1 MIMKQPPNLSAADSL
16 YILPASTAAAAPFD
30 ASIDHALEAA
40 VEKEPI
46 DLSLFRSIIAEASAP
61 PAWMQ
66 GCEPEP
72 RIIHPAGHSVV
83 LGVLALLFVACLMA
97 FSYFG
102 RAITASVQDLWSV
115 RRRENAFDEGSPGR
129 RRVQLL
135 LALQFAAYGGVLLYA
150 AMSPGPA
157 TAARGALV
165 DTLRLM
171 GLAAAY
177 YAFQYCAYGITA
189 YTFAPDQ
196 SRAARWL
203 DGFSASQG
211 LAGMLLAIPTLG
223 LVFYPDASIGF
234 LIAAAV
240 IYLAA
245 RLIFIAKGFRIFYTG
260 VGSLVYFILYLCT
273 LEIVPVICIAAIAAA
288 IVRVN

>member
-1 MIMKQPPNLSAADSL
+1 MSLSAPDSL
-16 YILPASTAAAAPFD
+16 YILPSAAAPLAPFD
-30 ASIDHALEAA
+30 ASIDHALAAA
-40 VEKEPI
+40 VEHEPI
-46 DLSLFRSIIAEASAP
+46 DLSLFRSIIAQADTP
-61 PAWMQ
+61 PAWTM
-66 GCEPEP
+66 GHEPEP
-72 RIIHPAGHSVV
+72 RIVHPAGHSVV

-150 AMSPGPA
+150 AVCPGPA
-157 TAARGALV
+157 TDARGALN

-171 GLAAAY
+171 GLTGAY
-177 YAFQYCAYGITA
+177 YVFQYCAYSITA
-189 YTFAPDQ
+189 YAFAPDEARA
-196 SRAARWL
+196 SRWI

-211 LAGMLLAIPTLG
+211 LAGMVLVLPTLG
-223 LVFYPDASIGF
+223 LVFYPDASAAF
-234 LIAAAV
+234 LVAAAA

-260 VGSLVYFILYLCT
+260 LTSLVYFILYLCT
-273 LEIVPVICIAAIAAA
+273 LEIVPILGMAAAAAA
-288 IVRVN
+288 IVGGN